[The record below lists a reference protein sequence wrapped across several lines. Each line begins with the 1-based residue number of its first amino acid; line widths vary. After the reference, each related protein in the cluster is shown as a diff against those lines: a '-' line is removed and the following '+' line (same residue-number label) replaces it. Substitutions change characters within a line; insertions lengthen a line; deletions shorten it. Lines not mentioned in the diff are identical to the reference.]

1 MPYVLIA
8 CDMDETLL
16 NDQHE
21 ICQRNI
27 DAIIKAKKEFGVKF
41 VPATGR
47 GYLSIQHNLKTLGLY
62 DEANEYVLS
71 FNGGALTE
79 NRGNNLIQFKGLNFL
94 KMKEIFEYGLDKD
107 VCIRVYT
114 KDQIFVFN
122 LSESEAIRINS
133 LKVPCNIMSENKVD
147 FLADEQIAK
156 ILYQNLDI
164 PYLKELEHKMKS
176 ITDGHCSVTY
186 SSNRYMEFNALGVD
200 KGQGLC
206 DLVNILGLDIK
217 DTIAV
222 GDNYND
228 LAMLKVAGLSV
239 AAQNATQDI
248 KAVCDYT
255 TKADNNEGVIAELIE
270 KFIFNQ

>member
-1 MPYVLIA
+1 
-8 CDMDETLL
+8 
-16 NDQHE
+16 
-21 ICQRNI
+21 
-27 DAIIKAKKEFGVKF
+27 
-41 VPATGR
+41 
-47 GYLSIQHNLKTLGLY
+47 
-62 DEANEYVLS
+62 
-71 FNGGALTE
+71 
-79 NRGNNLIQFKGLNFL
+79 
-94 KMKEIFEYGLDKD
+94 MKEIFEYGLDKD

-133 LKVPCNIMSENKVD
+133 LKVPCNMMSENNVD
-147 FLADEQIAK
+147 FLADEPIAK

-164 PYLKELEHKMKS
+164 PYLKALEHKMKS

-186 SSNRYMEFNALGVD
+186 SSNRYMELNALGVD

>member
-1 MPYVLIA
+1 
-8 CDMDETLL
+8 MDETLL

-21 ICQRNI
+21 ICQRNV
-27 DAIIKAKKEFGVKF
+27 DAIIRAKKEFGVKF

-79 NRGNNLIQFKGLNFL
+79 NRGNNLIQFKGLDFL

-133 LKVPCNIMSENKVD
+133 LKVPCNMMSENNVD
-147 FLADEQIAK
+147 FLADEPIAK

-164 PYLKELEHKMKS
+164 PYLKALEHKMKS